1 MKRYLYTLFVALL
14 FVVGCDIENFNKPD
28 VAFCFGPVTTQ
39 TTDCSAK
46 VEVLAYMTLDGEVY
60 DGANIYLEY
69 WKSGEDSNSTTVVT
83 ESVEGDTP
91 FIHIFDI
98 NNLEPGMNYL
108 VRVVIDGGKA
118 YGSQKEIFT
127 FVTKAQDN
135 IRCDAKVDA
144 KGFKATISLSNVAYL
159 VGGESQEIA
168 FLKLEYTLAGTDAWS
183 AVEVSGSN
191 IKGGKVN
198 ITIPKSGDSPLV
210 ENSDYIFRVTLT
222 PNDGNKKPLTTDNFE
237 FKTTYAEITANIAKP
252 QMSYSGDGITI
263 KVGNIEVYYDGVAS
277 NNYVASL
284 YFHASGSSVWEE
296 YALNEKNSVVIPA
309 SALDEGVTYE
319 SKVVIVA
326 GAQRQVRES
335 DVATLTTPQSEVPV
349 VPVPPTGGDTSSIAG
364 VWHLTSWRDATPSFE
379 VYMDITATGG
389 ITLYQCLESRYWDV
403 YQSTAAIEGGVIYGV
418 YTDNVA
424 WGASYNL
431 SVDGDTMTWV
441 STADSSDV
449 SVYTRSALPSSMPTA
464 PTRAIVAS
472 ERFL

>member
-1 MKRYLYTLFVALL
+1 M
-14 FVVGCDIENFNKPD
+14 
-28 VAFCFGPVTTQ
+28 
-39 TTDCSAK
+39 
-46 VEVLAYMTLDGEVY
+46 
-60 DGANIYLEY
+60 
-69 WKSGEDSNSTTVVT
+69 
-83 ESVEGDTP
+83 
-91 FIHIFDI
+91 
-98 NNLEPGMNYL
+98 
-108 VRVVIDGGKA
+108 
-118 YGSQKEIFT
+118 
-127 FVTKAQDN
+127 
-135 IRCDAKVDA
+135 
-144 KGFKATISLSNVAYL
+144 
-159 VGGESQEIA
+159 
-168 FLKLEYTLAGTDAWS
+168 
-183 AVEVSGSN
+183 
-191 IKGGKVN
+191 
-198 ITIPKSGDSPLV
+198 
-210 ENSDYIFRVTLT
+210 
-222 PNDGNKKPLTTDNFE
+222 
-237 FKTTYAEITANIAKP
+237 
-252 QMSYSGDGITI
+252 
-263 KVGNIEVYYDGVAS
+263 AS

-403 YQSTAAIEGGVIYGV
+403 YQSTAAIEDGVIYGV

-431 SVDGDTMTWV
+431 SVVGDTMTWV

>member
-14 FVVGCDIENFNKPD
+14 FVVGCDTENFNKPD
-28 VAFCFGPVTTQ
+28 VAFYFGPVTAE

-46 VEVLAYMTLDGEVY
+46 VEVLAYMTIDGEVY

-69 WKSGEDSNSTTVVT
+69 WKSGEDSNSTTLVT

-91 FIHIFDI
+91 FIRLFDI
-98 NNLEPGMNYL
+98 NNLEPGTIYL

-127 FVTKAQDN
+127 FLTKVPDD

-144 KGFKATISLSNVAYL
+144 KGVKATISLSNVAYL

-168 FLKLEYTLAGTDAWS
+168 SLKFEYTLAGADAWS
-183 AVEVSGSN
+183 AVEVSGSS
-191 IKGGKVN
+191 IKGGEVS

-210 ENSDYIFRVTLT
+210 ENSDYTFRVTLT
-222 PNDGNKKPLTTDNFE
+222 PNDGNKNPLTTDNFE
-237 FKTTYAEITANIAKP
+237 FKTTYADITANIAKP
-252 QMSYSGDGITI
+252 QMSYSDEGITI
-263 KVGNIEVYYDGVAS
+263 KTGNIEVYYDGVAS

-284 YFHASGSSVWEE
+284 YFHARSSSVWEE

-309 SALDEGVTYE
+309 SALAEGVTYE
-319 SKVVIVA
+319 SKVVVVA
-326 GAQRQVRES
+326 GAQSQVRES
-335 DVATLTTPQSEVPV
+335 NVATLTTPQSESPV

-364 VWHLTSWRDATPSFE
+364 VWHLALWRGATPSFE

-403 YQSTAAIEGGVIYGV
+403 YQSTAAIEDGVIYGV

-431 SVDGDTMTWV
+431 TVDGDTMTWV

-449 SVYTRSALPSSMPTA
+449 SVYTRSTLPSSMPTA
-464 PTRAIVAS
+464 PTRAIVTS